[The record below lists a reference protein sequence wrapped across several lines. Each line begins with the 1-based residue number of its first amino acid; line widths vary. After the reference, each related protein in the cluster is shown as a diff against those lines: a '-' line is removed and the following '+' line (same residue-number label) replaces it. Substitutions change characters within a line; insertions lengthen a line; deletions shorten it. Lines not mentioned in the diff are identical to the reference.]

1 MKLEEVIEGLNR
13 HIENKRKSL
22 GINPLQGHLVLQ
34 KTVKSNDTFKA
45 YKEYNFT
52 IWFVKGRDRFV
63 ALMLNYRDRVI
74 DGQEERIM
82 KEMTIRLSEM
92 IFNWIGS
99 NFYEQVVKGEYNGYI
114 DEQIPNSDN

>member
-1 MKLEEVIEGLNR
+1 MKVEDIIEGLNR

-34 KTVKSNDTFKA
+34 KTVKPHSTFKA

-52 IWFVKGRDRFV
+52 IWFVKGRDKFV
-63 ALMLNYRDRVI
+63 ALMLNHIGRVI
-74 DGQEERIM
+74 DGQEERMIRD
-82 KEMTIRLSEM
+82 MTIRLSEM

-99 NFYEQVVKGEYNGYI
+99 DFYEQVVKGEYNGYK
-114 DEQIPNSDN
+114 